1 MDACYLNQFVYRS
14 LVVIE
19 EMAFLFDIIR
29 VIRAICGLIEPLKS
43 LKDTE
48 MIDVTLS
55 ATNAY
60 FNYTALSSMDL
71 MLSSSNFF

>member
-29 VIRAICGLIEPLKS
+29 VIRAIDGYIEPQKS
-43 LKDTE
+43 QKGPE
-48 MIDVTLS
+48 MLGVTLTG
-55 ATNAY
+55 TNADY
-60 FNYTALSSMDL
+60 N
-71 MLSSSNFF
+71 